1 MTMRRVKTWLISAGN
16 VADARWLNEQG
27 ITAHYD
33 SNSIPFAVGNQTYYV
48 KGQDKLTAETTAK
61 EQELMLKLKFAPNLV
76 LMSDT
81 LYQFDE

>member
-1 MTMRRVKTWLISAGN
+1 MRRVKTWLISAGN
-16 VADARWLNEQG
+16 FADARWLGEQG
-27 ITAHYD
+27 INVHYE

-48 KGQDKLTAETTAK
+48 KGHDTLTAETTTK

-81 LYQFDE
+81 VHQFDE

>member
-1 MTMRRVKTWLISAGN
+1 MTMRRVKTWVISDGN
-16 VADARWLNEQG
+16 VADAHWLNEQE
-27 ITAHYD
+27 ITAHYE

-48 KGQDKLTAETTAK
+48 KGHSKLTAETTEK

-81 LYQFDE
+81 LHQFDE